1 MGDDVSYK
9 YGFSSSLLRI
19 SVSIPDFYELGDWVA
34 APGAWFS
41 STWHWAFF
49 CQNQVMMKD
58 PPPLEARASMSGDVK
73 VQSCFIFLELL
84 LLENINLI
92 GFLIKL
98 LSSLYA

>member
-9 YGFSSSLLRI
+9 YGFGSSFLRI

-41 STWHWAFF
+41 STWPWAFF

-58 PPPLEARASMSGDVK
+58 PPPLEARASMSGDVLFHI
-73 VQSCFIFLELL
+73 SCTSSFGENQCRFGKISIILL
-84 LLENINLI
+84 L
-92 GFLIKL
+92 
-98 LSSLYA
+98 